1 MARCLI
7 AIAIAAVAL
16 AACSSTPPPKP
27 EPPEQRVP
35 AMSPPELGVK
45 PICDNGYLVG
55 IYIATSEAGMWKL
68 SFDKDVCDAWI

>member
-1 MARCLI
+1 VA
-7 AIAIAAVAL
+7 AL
-16 AACSSTPPPKP
+16 AGCATTKP
-27 EPPEQRVP
+27 EPLEQKVP

-68 SFDKDVCDAWI
+68 SIGEDVCKDYL

>member
-1 MARCLI
+1 MARRL
-7 AIAIAAVAL
+7 IAIAAVAL
-16 AACSSTPPPKP
+16 AACSTPTPKA
-27 EPPEQRVP
+27 EPPEQKVP

-68 SFDKDVCDAWI
+68 SIGPDTCKDYL